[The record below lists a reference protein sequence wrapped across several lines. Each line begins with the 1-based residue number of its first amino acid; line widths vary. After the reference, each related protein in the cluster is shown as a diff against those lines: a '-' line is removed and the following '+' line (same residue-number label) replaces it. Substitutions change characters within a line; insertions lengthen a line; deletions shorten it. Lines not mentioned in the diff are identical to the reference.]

1 MGSPLEICQQIFGF
15 SAFRGRQAEIIE
27 ALCQGHN
34 RLAIMPT
41 GAGKSLCYQI
51 PALVREGTALVISP
65 LIALMHDQVRAAR
78 GFGIKAAA
86 LTSQETAAEQSAI
99 LDQYRRGLLDLL
111 YISPERA
118 VLPLFQQALDKGQ
131 IALIA
136 IDEAH
141 CLSQW
146 GHDFRPEYRQLHQL
160 LARFPD
166 VPRLALTATAD
177 ATTRLDILRQLGLH
191 QEDMVIAGFD
201 RPNIF
206 YEVQPKAEASAQLRA
221 FLKARSGQAGIIYAP
236 TRAQVDRLQQMLE
249 AAGFPTL
256 AYHAGLDS
264 ETRSANQARFVASE
278 DMIMVATIAF
288 GMGIDKPDVR
298 FVVHMGLP
306 KSIEAYYQET
316 GRAGRDGEPAHALLL
331 YDAADMAR
339 ARQMIEASEAPLPK
353 KQNDRQRLES
363 LLGFVQTTQCRRTV
377 LLRWFDEQSTSPCGQ
392 GCDNCIN
399 PPATRDA
406 TEAAQKFLSAV
417 YRTGQRYGLAH
428 IADVLA
434 GKNSA
439 RITAMGHDKLSVF
452 GIAPDQKAADWRPV
466 VRALVAMDAL
476 RLDME
481 HGGMML
487 GPYARAILKGETG
500 CTIAQHIH
508 QRTPKR
514 QPIVMEDAAAQH
526 LFEALRA
533 LRRTI
538 AQREAVPPYVIF
550 HDSTLRE
557 MAHHRPQNLASLGEI
572 SGVGARKLASYGA
585 EFLSLLQHKA

>member
-1 MGSPLEICQQIFGF
+1 MATPLEICQKIFGF
-15 SAFRGRQAEIIE
+15 SAFRGRQADIID
-27 ALCQGHN
+27 ALCAGHN

-51 PALVREGTALVISP
+51 PALIRDGTALVISP

-86 LTSQETAAEQSAI
+86 LTSQESLAEQSDS
-99 LDQYRRGLLDLL
+99 LDHYRRGALDLL
-111 YISPERA
+111 YVSPERA
-118 VLPLFQQALDKGQ
+118 VLPLFQQALEKGR

-146 GHDFRPEYRQLHQL
+146 GHDFRPEYRQLHSL
-160 LARFPD
+160 LERFPD

-177 ATTRLDILRQLGLH
+177 AATRQDILRQLGMA
-191 QEDMVIAGFD
+191 QDDMVIAGFD

-206 YEVQPKAEASAQLRA
+206 YQVQPKTEASAQLRQ
-221 FLKARSGQAGIIYAP
+221 FLQSRNGQAGIIYAP
-236 TRAQVDRLQQMLE
+236 TRAQVDRIQQML
-249 AAGFPTL
+249 AKAGFPAC
-256 AYHAGLDS
+256 AYHAGLDGD
-264 ETRSANQARFVASE
+264 TRARHQAQFVASE

-339 ARQMIEASEAPLPK
+339 ARQMIESNEAPAQK

-363 LLGFVQTTQCRRTV
+363 LLGFVQTTQCRRQI
-377 LLRWFDEQSTSPCGQ
+377 LLRWFDEHHHSACGQ

-428 IADVLA
+428 IADILA
-434 GKNSA
+434 GKSND
-439 RITAMGHDKLSVF
+439 RIKAQGHDNLSVF
-452 GIAPDQKAADWRPV
+452 GIAREYKSSDWRPV

-487 GPYARAILKGETG
+487 GPEARAVMRGEKP
-500 CTIAQHIH
+500 CTIAQYIAE
-508 QRTPKR
+508 RSPKR
-514 QPIVMEDAAAQH
+514 PAVVIEDAAALA
-526 LFEALRA
+526 LFEQLRA

-557 MAHHRPQNLASLGEI
+557 MAQRRPQNLAALGEI
-572 SGVGARKLASYGA
+572 SGVGVRKLASYGE
-585 EFLSLLQHKA
+585 EFLSVLTTS